1 VTTYSVSE
9 IAEKIG
15 RPGEDMRV
23 VGDRIRNWTR
33 EGLLTPIGE
42 KNPGTGRSRQY
53 PETALL
59 DALVLTTLTE
69 SVGLQVVK
77 VHGFADVFK
86 HVRLFLKSQ
95 SKSST
100 LLVIARDA
108 RSDSYVSL
116 QRPDT
121 LAKLITNSPADAHIV
136 INLYQL
142 REKLHGHRS

>member
-1 VTTYSVSE
+1 MKTYSVTE

-15 RPGEDMRV
+15 LPGEDLRV

-33 EGLLTPIGE
+33 EGLLKPVGE

-59 DALVLTTLTE
+59 DALLLTALTE

-77 VHGFADVFK
+77 VHGFAEIFD
-86 HVRLFLKSQ
+86 HARQYLKSQ

-108 RSDSYVSL
+108 RSGSYVSV

-121 LAKLITNSPADAHIV
+121 LGKFIANSAVDAHIV
-136 INLYQL
+136 INLAQL
-142 REKLHGHRS
+142 RERLYGNRP